1 MQLFADALRLCLW
14 NRQPH
19 EALMKLPSCC
29 RATVTYTGRVQG
41 VGFRY
46 MVKSL
51 SPGFDA
57 TGTIQNLPSGQVAL
71 VLEGEKKELEAFM
84 DAVRDSGLGP
94 MIRDEHCEWSEA
106 EGQLKGFEI
115 IR

>member
-1 MQLFADALRLCLW
+1 
-14 NRQPH
+14 
-19 EALMKLPSCC
+19 MKLPSCC

-57 TGTIQNLPSGQVAL
+57 TGTIQNLSSGQVAL
-71 VLEGEKKELEAFM
+71 VLKEKKKSLKPSSM
-84 DAVRDSGLGP
+84 RSGTLDWG
-94 MIRDEHCEWSEA
+94 R
-106 EGQLKGFEI
+106 
-115 IR
+115 